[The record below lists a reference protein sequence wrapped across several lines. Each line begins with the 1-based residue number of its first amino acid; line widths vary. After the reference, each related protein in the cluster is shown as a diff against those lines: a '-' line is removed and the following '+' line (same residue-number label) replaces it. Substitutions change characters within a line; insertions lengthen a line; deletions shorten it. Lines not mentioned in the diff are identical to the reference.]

1 MRELSIEPD
10 DREVHGRNLLDRL
23 ADASE
28 SPFDRVA
35 RMRKLCLGEALLKLH
50 VHYRTTVVSR
60 EEATHWPAPHEVT
73 ASDFDLGKLSIEERQ
88 VFSEIARA
96 LKTMRYGSIVL
107 TVHDGHLVELSKTV
121 RLRTR
126 PTKEV

>member
-1 MRELSIEPD
+1 MSGPID
-10 DREVHGRNLLDRL
+10 NAKGN
-23 ADASE
+23 
-28 SPFDRVA
+28 
-35 RMRKLCLGEALLKLH
+35 
-50 VHYRTTVVSR
+50 R
-60 EEATHWPAPHEVT
+60 EEASPFLVPHELT
-73 ASDFDLGKLSIEERQ
+73 ASDLELSKLSIEERQ

-126 PTKEV
+126 PAKQV